1 MLKET
6 AVVIEV
12 IEIRI
17 IVQPFPVQYYAFFKK
32 PSIFFGCAG
41 VPIALQGVELAALT
55 RLLHHYR
62 LIYGCLFVFAYL
74 MSSYLCNP

>member
-1 MLKET
+1 MLEET

-17 IVQPFPVQYYAFFKK
+17 IVQPFPLQYYAFFKK
-32 PSIFFGCAG
+32 PSFFFAP
-41 VPIALQGVELAALT
+41 VLAPAALQDVELAALT
-55 RLLHHYR
+55 KLLRHYH

-74 MSSYLCNP
+74 RSGYLCNP